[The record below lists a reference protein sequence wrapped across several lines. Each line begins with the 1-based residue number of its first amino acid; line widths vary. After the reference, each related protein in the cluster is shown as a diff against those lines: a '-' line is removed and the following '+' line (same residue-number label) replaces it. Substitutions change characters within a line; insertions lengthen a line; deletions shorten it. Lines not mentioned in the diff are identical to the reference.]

1 MNLLSVDGN
10 FISSLALCYV
20 HVTTDMLPT
29 PSIGLTESPALRNFL
44 YIASVG
50 GDTRYIKIKSLP
62 KNDLH
67 DMHEV
72 LQTPKQYTTL

>member
-10 FISSLALCYV
+10 SISSLALCYV

-29 PSIGLTESPALRNFL
+29 PSIALTESPALRNFL

-50 GDTRYIKIKSLP
+50 GDKLII
-62 KNDLH
+62 
-67 DMHEV
+67 
-72 LQTPKQYTTL
+72 